1 MLIVEDIIINLTEYL
16 CRGEKEIQY
25 KGIVFPVHE
34 MKYESPFDFS
44 KTVRIGIDI
53 PTYLN
58 IEPNG
63 GIHIAYDVTN
73 GEMSTYMSR
82 VLACQKLA
90 NYFVKNIL
98 PKIDHQLNTMIHNEN
113 VEKILDILD

>member
-25 KGIVFPVHE
+25 KGIVFPVQE
-34 MKYESPFDFS
+34 TEYSLFTLGKMI
-44 KTVRIGIDI
+44 RIGIEI
-53 PTYLN
+53 PRYLN

-63 GIHIAYDVTN
+63 GIHTTYEVTD
-73 GEMSTYMSR
+73 GERSTYMSR
-82 VLACQKLA
+82 LLACQKLA

-98 PKIDHQLNTMIHNEN
+98 PKIDHQLNTIIHNEN
-113 VEKILDILD
+113 VEKILEVLD